1 MLCYNLEIKIISNQN
16 VYFYRFYDKIEYISH
31 YGCPWGL
38 TQVVKGWGGGLFVGG
53 SKFKSHWGYIYY
65 SIVHLPIDKYIYA
78 CFLFIYFSLYKKNF
92 DTWYKKVE
100 K

>member
-38 TQVVKGWGGGLFVGG
+38 TQVVKGWGGGGVVCGRFQVQVPLGI
-53 SKFKSHWGYIYY
+53 YIY
-65 SIVHLPIDKYIYA
+65 ITL
-78 CFLFIYFSLYKKNF
+78 
-92 DTWYKKVE
+92 
-100 K
+100 